1 VLTGLREAEKYP
13 PENRIKSGIIPLTGR
28 PHPRHNRI
36 GGPPMKNLLIIA
48 LAAVV
53 IVSLF
58 NNARQRQ
65 RIRQLKEQ
73 VSIVKAQ
80 ARESVVAAHQ
90 VEGMLTSYEK
100 RMESLE
106 VRASQC
112 RGLLDMPPG
121 VLPLPLSDPPVR
133 NDNS

>member
-1 VLTGLREAEKYP
+1 
-13 PENRIKSGIIPLTGR
+13 
-28 PHPRHNRI
+28 
-36 GGPPMKNLLIIA
+36 MKNLLIIA

-73 VSIVKAQ
+73 VSIVRAQ